1 MWEPLSG
8 PGTLPRSH
16 PGLLHRGKHARML
29 ARDTDWS
36 PAAGSDGAVSTQQK
50 LQLNPLSLPPSSQH
64 PQPPP
69 RPHIPQTITPRC
81 WLPLWNIPF
90 IDRLGFPQISHSKRL
105 RKAIQL
111 QEGSASRHISLSPI
125 CLFAF
130 SAFSPP
136 SQLLN
141 FSLALGMPLT

>member
-1 MWEPLSG
+1 MGAPLWARNAAPLPSG
-8 PGTLPRSH
+8 LAAQR
-16 PGLLHRGKHARML
+16 KACED

-111 QEGSASRHISLSPI
+111 QEGSASKHISLSPI